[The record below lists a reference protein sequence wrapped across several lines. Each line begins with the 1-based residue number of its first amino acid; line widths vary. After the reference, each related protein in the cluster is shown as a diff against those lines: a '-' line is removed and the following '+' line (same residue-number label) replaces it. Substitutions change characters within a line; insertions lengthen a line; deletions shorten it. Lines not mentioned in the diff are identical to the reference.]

1 MSLPAPV
8 EHQIHT
14 ADGPLPGLLWLPEG
28 TEDGR
33 PVPGLV
39 VFQEIFGLNE
49 FVRSRCEDLAAR
61 GYAVLAPAVY
71 ARLVPQGEQ
80 APVVETPADAAG
92 EDFMPRAMELVGQVD
107 WAQAVRDGLAARD
120 ELARMAGVD
129 QDGVGLLGF
138 CFGGGLA
145 FNVAASA
152 AQAGVPVTAL
162 VSYYGSAL
170 PGLLELAGSVDCP
183 SLHHFGT
190 SDSYIPMDQV
200 EKIREA
206 VTAGGSRDQVRFELH
221 EGADHAF
228 DNPHPM
234 FHHAEAGA
242 RAWEQTVAF
251 LAEVIPSEVR
261 PSVDGR

>member
-1 MSLPAPV
+1 MTSQPV
-8 EHQIHT
+8 EHEIHT

-28 TEDGR
+28 TEDGQ

-39 VFQEIFGLNE
+39 VLQEIFGLSE
-49 FVRSRCEDLAAR
+49 FVRSRCAALAEQ
-61 GYAVLAPAVY
+61 GYAVLAPAVFG
-71 ARLVPQGEQ
+71 RLVEPGEP
-80 APVVETPADAAG
+80 APVVEADDP
-92 EDFMPRAMELVGQVD
+92 EMLPRAMDLVGRVD
-107 WAQAVRDGLAARD
+107 WPQAVRDGLAARD

-129 QDGVGLLGF
+129 QDRVGLVGF

-152 AQAGVPVTAL
+152 AQAGVPVAAL

-170 PGLLELAGSVDCP
+170 PGLLDLAPSVTCP

-190 SDSYIPMDQV
+190 ADSYIPLEQV
-200 EKIREA
+200 LEIRDA
-206 VTAGGSRDQVRFELH
+206 VTAAAPDQVRFELH

-234 FHHAEAGA
+234 FHHPQASA
-242 RAWEQTVAF
+242 RAWEQTTDF
-251 LAEVIPSEVR
+251 LAEVLLSAH
-261 PSVDGR
+261 GR